1 MRKEITMGKIF
12 GFLSAVV
19 LAVVMTSSA
28 QAANIYGELNSMQLL
43 TAATANDVAEIGSY
57 EYIYD
62 VQVDNESQ
70 FAHMQIGGGGFDAN
84 GIINQHPFSHGS
96 VTGILTQKWDGYA
109 QSSAIKSW
117 DRTAY
122 GSYNSGGSWT
132 LPGDGFGIINSWHTV
147 GVYQGTSS
155 WQGVDPKFIGPGRVV
170 DMPGSGG
177 TADAIE
183 FVNGATTGTNYL
195 GLVLTFRIV
204 SPQAPGTVTFRAYS
218 YNGATVYTNSLVGPN
233 AGSPGPGVP
242 EPSTLAL
249 LGVAMFGMMGFIRRR
264 RNG

>member
-1 MRKEITMGKIF
+1 MRSLSFRLF
-12 GFLSAVV
+12 GAVV
-19 LAVVMTSSA
+19 AVGLVAGSA
-28 QAANIYGELNSMQLL
+28 QASNIYMEL
-43 TAATANDVAEIGSY
+43 ATAPVQLDAISAHDASEIGAY
-57 EYIYD
+57 EYVYNVIM
-62 VQVDNESQ
+62 DNEGQ
-70 FAHMQIGGGGFDAN
+70 FDEFQLNGYDWDAGLVN
-84 GIINQHPFSHGS
+84 RNTTGHSGVSGIH
-96 VTGILTQKWDGYA
+96 TQKWDGYS
-109 QSSAIKSW
+109 QSSSIKSW
-117 DRTAY
+117 DRSAY
-122 GSYNSGGSWT
+122 GSYNSGGAWT
-132 LPGDGFGIINSWHTV
+132 LPGDGFGIINSWHTI
-147 GVYQGTSS
+147 GTYQGSSS

-177 TADAIE
+177 TGDAIE

-218 YNGATVYTNSLVGPN
+218 YNGATVYTNTLVGPN